1 MSIQFTESAA
11 RQIQKQLQKRGSGLG
26 LRVGVKKVGCSGFA
40 YTYDYADE
48 VGPDDRAFSDHNTQI
63 IIDRKSLEF
72 MDGSTIDYVKEGL
85 KQAFKIT
92 NPKVEATCGCGESF
106 SVKSV
111 NGER

>member
-11 RQIQKQLQKRGSGLG
+11 RQIRKQLEQRGRGVG

-48 VGPDDRAFSDHNTQI
+48 IRSDDQLFQDHDTQI
-63 IIDRKSLEF
+63 VIDRQSLEF

-85 KQAFKIT
+85 KQAFKIS

-106 SVKSV
+106 SVKEKSE
-111 NGER
+111 G

>member
-1 MSIQFTESAA
+1 MSIQLTENAA
-11 RQIQKQLQKRGSGLG
+11 LQIRKQLEKRGRGLG

-48 VGPDDRAFSDHNTQI
+48 IGPDDRAFEGHDTRVV
-63 IIDRKSLEF
+63 IDQLSLEF
-72 MDGSTIDYVKEGL
+72 MEGSTIDYVKEGL

-111 NGER
+111 NGEQ